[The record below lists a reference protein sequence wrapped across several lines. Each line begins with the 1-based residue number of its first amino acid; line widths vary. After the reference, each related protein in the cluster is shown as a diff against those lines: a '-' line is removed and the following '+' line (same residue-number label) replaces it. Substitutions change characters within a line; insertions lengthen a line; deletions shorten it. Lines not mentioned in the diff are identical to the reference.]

1 MANNNISMLLPAQ
14 QEAIAAYAAEFCSG
28 MMTTAEPENVVEFIR
43 AMRADMDGEGGI
55 LTGFLG
61 GFVDGFR
68 RETGGNEAVA
78 KAAAELFV
86 SSCEHWIGD
95 Y

>member
-1 MANNNISMLLPAQ
+1 MTNIFMLTPAQ
-14 QEAIAAYAAEFCSG
+14 QEAITNFAAEFCSG
-28 MMTTAEPENVVEFIR
+28 MLETAEPDAVVDFIR
-43 AMRADMDGEGGI
+43 AMRADMSGEGGI

-68 RETGGNEAVA
+68 RETGGNEAA
-78 KAAAELFV
+78 AQAAAELFV
-86 SSCEHWIGD
+86 SACERWIGD